1 MKKRE
6 FIVQDL
12 LSKIYQEEFIE
23 GKLPNQ
29 KRTCQKLWRFPL
41 YDSTS
46 NQNLEEIGIV
56 LVVQGSGIFIHEKWV
71 KNPMIFNS
79 LTRTP
84 YDRIHSKMIS
94 LSKAPATPDEQKI
107 FQLADN
113 EEVWTFERVRIVNY
127 KIEQLE
133 TSKLPVGLFP
143 NVTQEVV
150 EHSIQRYVESCG
162 YRISHYIS
170 SYTPIATSMAQSA
183 ILLCKR
189 GPQRCKSRIGQFL
202 EDGRVYEFSNIVA
215 IDYAVTL
222 YSTFRSRNPS
232 FTHRLIGRGRATNF
246 LDDKSKNSEL

>member
-12 LSKIYQEEFIE
+12 LSKIYQEEFSA

-29 KRTCQKLWRFPL
+29 RTLAQTYGVSRF
-41 YDSTS
+41 TI
-46 NQNLEEIGIV
+46 QQAIKNLEEIGIV
-56 LVVQGSGIFIHEKWV
+56 KVVQGSGIFIHEKWV

-94 LSKAPATPDEQKI
+94 LNKAAATLDEQQIFQIGPDEK
-107 FQLADN
+107 
-113 EEVWTFERVRIVNY
+113 VWIFERVRIVNY

-133 TSKLPVGLFP
+133 TSKLPVSLFP
-143 NVTQEVV
+143 ELTQEIV

-162 YRISHYIS
+162 YRISHYIT
-170 SYTPIATSMAQSA
+170 SYTPITTSTAQSG

-189 GPQRCKSRIGQFL
+189 GTPAMQISNRAIL

-215 IDYAVTL
+215 IDYAVT
-222 YSTFRSRNPS
+222 YIRPFDREIHRSR
-232 FTHRLIGRGRATNF
+232 I
-246 LDDKSKNSEL
+246 D

>member
-29 KRTCQKLWRFPL
+29 RELARNYGVSRF
-41 YDSTS
+41 TI
-46 NQNLEEIGIV
+46 QQAIKNLEEIGIV
-56 LVVQGSGIFIHEKWV
+56 RVVQGSGIFIHEKWV

-94 LSKAPATPDEQKI
+94 LRKAPATPDEQKI

-189 GPQRCKSRIGQFL
+189 GTPAMQITNRAIL

-215 IDYAVTL
+215 IDYAVT
-222 YSTFRSRNPS
+222 YIRPFDREIHRSR
-232 FTHRLIGRGRATNF
+232 I
-246 LDDKSKNSEL
+246 D

>member
-12 LSKIYQEEFIE
+12 LSKIYQEQFTD

-29 KRTCQKLWRFPL
+29 RDLAKHYGVSRF
-41 YDSTS
+41 TI
-46 NQNLEEIGIV
+46 QQAIKNLEEIGIV
-56 LVVQGSGIFIHEKWV
+56 RVVQGSGIFIHEKWV

-94 LSKAPATPDEQKI
+94 LQKTKATPDEQKI
-107 FQLADN
+107 FQLASQED
-113 EEVWTFERVRIVNY
+113 VWTFERVRIVNY

-133 TSKLPVGLFP
+133 TSKLPVRLFP
-143 NVTQEVV
+143 EMTKEVV

-170 SYTPIATSMAQSA
+170 SYTPITVNTAQA
-183 ILLCKR
+183 KILLCKR
-189 GPQRCKSRIGQFL
+189 GTPAMQISNRAIL

-215 IDYAVTL
+215 IDYGVT
-222 YSTFRSRNPS
+222 YIRPFDREIHQSR
-232 FTHRLIGRGRATNF
+232 I
-246 LDDKSKNSEL
+246 E